1 MLRNQ
6 HRVKENEEQRDV
18 FQTKEQYK
26 SPETDVNNI
35 EISDLPN
42 TEFEII
48 VIKLLTEIRRTVL
61 KQRNKDYF

>member
-1 MLRNQ
+1 M
-6 HRVKENEEQRDV
+6 